1 MRILSIF
8 AAFLAST
15 LIASAQTCL
24 FHTGDSTGYP
34 YRIPAI
40 AKAKNGQLIAL
51 SDLRPCGGDIGYG
64 RVDILSRV
72 STDNGASWS
81 EAVPVLQGS
90 GKGADA
96 GYGDACLVA
105 DRDRNELLLV

>member
-40 AKAKNGQLIAL
+40 AKAK
-51 SDLRPCGGDIGYG
+51 
-64 RVDILSRV
+64 
-72 STDNGASWS
+72 TDNSS
-81 EAVPVLQGS
+81 
-90 GKGADA
+90 
-96 GYGDACLVA
+96 
-105 DRDRNELLLV
+105 R